1 MENLRRII
9 AALEV
14 NEDEREK
21 VKEMLRE
28 SEEKLRNFIESSTI
42 GIWCFRVEKPLDI
55 TLPEEKLIK
64 EFFKGVCVECNETY
78 ARMMSTTKDEI
89 LGTRLSEV
97 LPDTEEN
104 REYLLSFIQN
114 GFKLSGGISH
124 EVDKKGNEKYFSNS
138 LVGIIKDG
146 KSNEAWGTQTDI
158 TEQKKAEEKLRKSK
172 EEYRALFEFNKE
184 ILMHMPIGIIRL
196 DTEMRIQYEN
206 PELTRISGLPKG
218 KLESRTVGKDIRE
231 LPGVKEAGL
240 VESLNDLQNGKD
252 IFTEFAFTSIYGKK
266 TFLRAVGCPIREKN
280 QIIGSVLLL
289 EDITERKKAERALRD
304 SEKLFRSVVEHS
316 HDGIFIVDS
325 DYRFI
330 YVNNELCRI
339 LGYPCKEIIGHD
351 FRGFLDEESKILVS
365 DRYVRR
371 QKGEEVPARY
381 EFNVVRKDGKKR
393 CVEIKATVI
402 KDSEGSIQT
411 MAQILDITERKQ
423 AEEALEG
430 SEEKYRTMIEHSN
443 DLIWTLDKQGRFT
456 FFNKEELSG
465 YKLANW
471 VGKNFAPIIVPEYLP
486 RVQQVFLETLSGKSR
501 QYEVGVYRKDGTI
514 FVLSVNT
521 APIYKS
527 GEIVGTVSFGRDI
540 TERKQA
546 EEALSSEKERL
557 TVTLHS
563 IGDGVIST
571 NIEGRIVLMNKVAEN
586 LTGWTQEETI
596 GKPICEVFHIINKE
610 TRKPCEDPVKRV
622 IEQGGT
628 YRLTNDTILISR
640 DGRERIIA
648 DSGAPIRDKES
659 KVIGVVLVFRDITEK
674 QKMEEE
680 LQKMEK
686 LESLGV
692 LAGGIAHDF
701 NNILTGILGNV
712 TLAKLDTDPG
722 DEIFQILAEAE
733 KATTQAK
740 NLTHQLLTFSRG
752 GAPLKKTVYIGK
764 IIKDSANFALSGSN
778 VTCVFSIPEDLLPV
792 KVDEGQISQVINNLI
807 INADQAMPEGGAIKV
822 ELNNITVG
830 GREALPIREGKY
842 VKIIIED
849 HGVGIPGEHLQ
860 KIFDP
865 YFTTKQKGSGLGLAT
880 AFSIVKQHDG
890 YITVESKQGT
900 GTTFSIYLSASVEG
914 IKKEKETKEAF
925 IPGRG
930 RVLLVDDEKVV
941 RDATGRMLKKLGYD
955 VEFAREGN
963 SALELYKEAK
973 KVGNPFDAVIM
984 DLTIPGG
991 MGGEEAIQKL
1001 LKIDPKVRAIV
1012 SSGYSTDPIMANYKD
1027 YGFEGVI
1034 VKPYK
1039 AEELSEILHRVIED

>member
-1 MENLRRII
+1 VKDKDKTKKKFEKEPENLQKRITKLKAQETERKKI
-9 AALEV
+9 EEALR
-14 NEDEREK
+14 D
-21 VKEMLRE
+21 
-28 SEEKLRNFIESSTI
+28 SEEKYRTLTENVNVGVYRNTVGPKGKFTEANPAIVKMFGYKSRDEFLSVNVSDLYKNPDDRRIFNEKILRLGF
-42 GIWCFRVEKPLDI
+42 V
-55 TLPEEKLIK
+55 
-64 EFFKGVCVECNETY
+64 
-78 ARMMSTTKDEI
+78 KDEE
-89 LGTRLSEV
+89 LQLKKKDGTPFFASV
-97 LPDTEEN
+97 LAVAVKDE
-104 REYLLSFIQN
+104 
-114 GFKLSGGISH
+114 
-124 EVDKKGNEKYFSNS
+124 KGKVKYYD
-138 LVGIIKDG
+138 GII
-146 KSNEAWGTQTDI
+146 EDI
-158 TEQKKAEEKLRKSK
+158 TERKKAEEALQES
-172 EEYRALFEFNKE
+172 EERYRNLFENASDILFTIDRWGRFTSGNKKGE
-184 ILMHMPIGIIRL
+184 
-196 DTEMRIQYEN
+196 E
-206 PELTRISGLPKG
+206 ISGYKREELIGKPFKKIVPLKYLPNLMK
-218 KLESRTVGKDIRE
+218 
-231 LPGVKEAGL
+231 L
-240 VESLNDLQNGKD
+240 VEKGFKGETEHAQIEIEIKNRKGQLIPLEITGRPIWKDGKV
-252 IFTEFAFTSIYGKK
+252 IAIQGVA
-266 TFLRAVGCPIREKN
+266 R
-280 QIIGSVLLL
+280 
-289 EDITERKKAERALRD
+289 DITERKKAERALRD

-316 HDGIFIVDS
+316 HGGIFIVDS

-339 LGYPCKEIIGHD
+339 LDYPCKEIIGHD
-351 FRGFLDEESKILVS
+351 FRGFIDEESEKLVS

-371 QKGEEVPARY
+371 QKGEKVPARY
-381 EFNVVRKDGKKR
+381 EFNVIRKDGKEKR
-393 CVEIKATVI
+393 VEINSTVI
-402 KDSEGSIQT
+402 KDSEGNTQT

-423 AEEALEG
+423 AEEALRR

-443 DLIWTLDKQGRFT
+443 DLIWTLDKQGNFT

-465 YKLANW
+465 YKLADW
-471 VGKNFAPIIVPEYLP
+471 MGKSFAPLILPEDLP
-486 RVQQVFLETLSGKSR
+486 KVTQVFLETLSGKPQ
-501 QYEVGVYRKDGTI
+501 QYEVRVYKKDGSI

-521 APIYKS
+521 APIFKND
-527 GEIVGTVSFGRDI
+527 EVVGTVSFGHDI
-540 TERKQA
+540 TEQKKA
-546 EEALSSEKERL
+546 EEALASEKERL

-680 LQKMEK
+680 LQKIEK

-740 NLTHQLLTFSRG
+740 NLTQQLLTFSRG

-778 VTCVFSIPEDLLPV
+778 VTCAFSIPEDLLLV
-792 KVDEGQISQVINNLI
+792 KVDERQISQVINNLI
-807 INADQAMPEGGAIKV
+807 INADQAMPEGGVIKV

-830 GREALPIREGKY
+830 GKEALPIREGKY

-900 GTTFSIYLSASVEG
+900 GTTFSIYLPASVEG

-973 KVGNPFDAVIM
+973 KVGNPFNAVIM

-991 MGGEEAIQKL
+991 MGGEETIQKL

-1027 YGFEGVI
+1027 YGFKGII

-1039 AEELSEILHRVIED
+1039 TEELGEILHRVIED

>member
-1 MENLRRII
+1 LENLRQRI

-14 NEDEREK
+14 NEGEREK

-28 SEEKLRNFIESSTI
+28 SEEKLRSFIESSTI

-55 TLPEEKLIK
+55 TLPEEKLIE

-78 ARMMSTTKDEI
+78 AKMMSTTKDEI
-89 LGTRLSEV
+89 LGTRLSEL

-114 GFKLSGGISH
+114 GFRLSGGISH
-124 EVDKKGNEKYFSNS
+124 EVDKKGNEKYFLNS
-138 LVGIIKDG
+138 IVGIIKDG

-158 TEQKKAEEKLRKSK
+158 TKQKKAEEKLRKSK
-172 EEYRALFEFNKE
+172 GEYRALFEFNKE

-206 PELTRISGLPKG
+206 PELTRIIGLPKG

-240 VESLNDLQNGKD
+240 VETLNDLQKGKD
-252 IFTEFAFTSIYGKK
+252 IFIEFVFTSIYEKK
-266 TFLRAVGCPIREKN
+266 TFLRAVGCSIREKN
-280 QIIGSVLLL
+280 QLIGSVLLL

-304 SEKLFRSVVEHS
+304 SGKLFRSVVEHS
-316 HDGIFIVDS
+316 HDGIFIVDTN
-325 DYRFI
+325 YRFI
-330 YVNNELCRI
+330 YVNNELCQI
-339 LGYPCKEIIGHD
+339 LGYPSKEIIGHD

-365 DRYVRR
+365 DRYLRR
-371 QKGEEVPARY
+371 QKGEEVPVRY

-393 CVEIKATVI
+393 CVEIKSTVI
-402 KDSEGSIQT
+402 NDSEGNIQT
-411 MAQILDITERKQ
+411 IAQIL
-423 AEEALEG
+423 
-430 SEEKYRTMIEHSN
+430 
-443 DLIWTLDKQGRFT
+443 
-456 FFNKEELSG
+456 
-465 YKLANW
+465 
-471 VGKNFAPIIVPEYLP
+471 
-486 RVQQVFLETLSGKSR
+486 
-501 QYEVGVYRKDGTI
+501 
-514 FVLSVNT
+514 
-521 APIYKS
+521 
-527 GEIVGTVSFGRDI
+527 DI

-571 NIEGRIVLMNKVAEN
+571 NIEGRIILMNKVAES

-610 TRKPCEDPVKRV
+610 TRKPCADPVKRV

-640 DGRERIIA
+640 DGRGRIIA

-659 KVIGVVLVFRDITEK
+659 KIIGVVLVFRDITEK
-674 QKMEEE
+674 QKIEEE

-712 TLAKLDTDPG
+712 TLAKLETNPG

-740 NLTHQLLTFSRG
+740 NLTQQLLTFSRG
-752 GAPLKKTVYIGK
+752 GVPLKKTVYIGK
-764 IIKDSANFALSGSN
+764 IIKNSANFALSGSN
-778 VTCVFSIPEDLLPV
+778 VTCAFSIPEDLLPV
-792 KVDEGQISQVINNLI
+792 KVDEGQISQVVNNLI
-807 INADQAMPEGGAIKV
+807 INADQAMPEGGVIKV
-822 ELNNITVG
+822 GLNNITVG

-842 VKIIIED
+842 VRIIIED

-900 GTTFSIYLSASVEG
+900 GTTFSIYLPASVEG

-941 RDATGRMLKKLGYD
+941 REATGRMLKKLGYD

-963 SALELYKEAK
+963 RALELYKEAK
-973 KVGNPFDAVIM
+973 KVGNPFNAVIM

-1027 YGFEGVI
+1027 YGFKGVI

-1039 AEELSEILHRVIED
+1039 TEELSEILHRVIED